1 MSLKTIKPIYYI
13 KFLEYTISKIPSK
26 QSGRDRRR
34 VYKLVKKKMP
44 NISPHFSIYLTEGE
58 SPVSEKQLQK
68 I

>member
-26 QSGRDRRR
+26 QSGRDRRG
-34 VYKLVKKKMP
+34 VNKLVKKKIP
-44 NISPHFSIYLTEGE
+44 TFLHIFQFIDRSREPGFGE
-58 SPVSEKQLQK
+58 TITK